1 MKKTKISPLDFKFV
15 PKDPDPNF
23 SPAKNRK
30 VIREVIKATE
40 ATRRKKGREHNDAY
54 QERAEAVTSYL
65 KSLDTG
71 RSNSDILKYFG
82 RREMA
87 RLKGKEVLEKLND
100 QLTVYGRLGNVL
112 RKPS

>member
-1 MKKTKISPLDFKFV
+1 V